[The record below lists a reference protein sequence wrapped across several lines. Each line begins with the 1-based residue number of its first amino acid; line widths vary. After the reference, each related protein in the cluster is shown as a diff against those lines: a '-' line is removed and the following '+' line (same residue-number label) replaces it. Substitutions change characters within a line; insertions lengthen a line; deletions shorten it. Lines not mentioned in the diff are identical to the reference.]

1 METTNQIQKAFETS
15 YQMATSWVEC
25 VGLINGHKIVTTGY
39 VAKIET
45 PFSKNLVLPFHFQKY
60 ESELS
65 SLLIQLSG
73 LNLSEKDPYFMVIS
87 FEEIDSFCKLTITL
101 KKDLSSVFGEKSDS
115 FKEIGNCKIPKIFKL
130 IDAQSKLSGEEV
142 KSFLLNFFGLIEN
155 QKTHSGK
162 SVLIN

>member
-1 METTNQIQKAFETS
+1 METTNQIQEAFETS
-15 YQMATSWVEC
+15 YQMATTWVES

-101 KKDLSSVFGEKSDS
+101 KKDLTSVFGEKSDS

-130 IDAQSKLSGEEV
+130 IDTQSKSLDLEIG
-142 KSFLLNFFGLIEN
+142 SFFLNYFSSIEN
-155 QKTHSGK
+155 TKQKIK
-162 SVLIN
+162 ESVSI